1 MLSKTISVEILTL
14 PDNVIRIA
22 AAVYAIRL
30 AGTTTLN
37 PFPGL
42 QGWTCKPTR

>member
-14 PDNVIRIA
+14 PDNIIRIA

-30 AGTTTLN
+30 VGATMLS

-42 QGWTCKPTR
+42 QGWTCKPIR